1 MIVIL
6 SENRKLITLVDRWKG
21 WGCMVDRMNS
31 NFAYRKT
38 STIVDTSAESQPIW
52 FISEDISDADKPL
65 LSPLFQD
72 SFNQWV
78 SETSGLASF
87 EAGEF
92 VLFNKEAEEISSEG
106 LYDAEECEKRNTA
119 LAKVV
124 QSVLSSGLSC
134 HNEADDLF
142 TAAVPIHRRSDGAV
156 FCILAYVSPI
166 GHQKDIAQ
174 LQMCSLHF
182 RSCFY
187 HKFEQLYV
195 KDLLLQQQ
203 RAEQEANRRDSLFQ
217 AAKRLYDQ
225 IDVASVLSEL
235 LSSLEQLYP
244 NSEVHLYL
252 SQDHLNGD
260 PRVKPLVFK
269 NLEHDLVAKAF
280 LNGKSVT
287 EHDRDGT
294 LRLAVPMNGKQAAYG
309 VLCLYIGPGK
319 WDEADLP
326 AFLLLADTAGSAF
339 ENAKLYEQSNLL
351 INELRLINELT
362 KRLNQSLRLKEI
374 FQFAT
379 TELLT
384 IFDADYCCV
393 LQLNKEKNQFIVMS
407 SNFPSLTSEQ
417 FLPDYGFC
425 GMVYRT
431 KEPMII
437 SDYWHTR
444 VVTSKLMD
452 NTGSRSLIAS
462 PIMVDGEV
470 VGVILI
476 THKAPNFFS
485 YDNYKLLQVMSTH
498 IGLAVTNAS
507 LHAEVRRMVITDN
520 LTGLHARHYLNE
532 QIQNRQRKDPFGSL
546 ILVDIDLFKRINDTY
561 GHQVGDR
568 ILIQVSNIIRGS
580 IRQGDIAARWGG
592 EELAIYLP
600 GIRAE
605 QAYRIAE
612 RIRVHVEMETDPV
625 VTVSCGVSEWK
636 FEDEKIS
643 VESLFYRADMA
654 LYEAKHNGRNC
665 IIVGQN

>member
-1 MIVIL
+1 
-6 SENRKLITLVDRWKG
+6 
-21 WGCMVDRMNS
+21 MNS
-31 NFAYRKT
+31 NFAYHKT
-38 STIVDTSAESQPIW
+38 STIVDTSAESQPVW
-52 FISEDISDADKPL
+52 FSSEDISDADESL
-65 LSPLFQD
+65 LFPLFQD
-72 SFNQWV
+72 SFKQWAKE
-78 SETSGLASF
+78 SAALASF
-87 EAGEF
+87 ENGEF
-92 VLFNKEAEEISSEG
+92 ALFNKEGEEVAATGQYRDGREN
-106 LYDAEECEKRNTA
+106 RNAVLMTA
-119 LAKVV
+119 VSRA
-124 QSVLSSGLSC
+124 LSGG
-134 HNEADDLF
+134 EASINGTEDLF
-142 TAAVPIHRRSDGAV
+142 VAAVPVHRRNDGAV
-156 FCILAYVSPI
+156 FGVFTYLSTNGSRIELE
-166 GHQKDIAQ
+166 Q
-174 LQMCSLHF
+174 LLGCSLHF

-187 HKFEQLYV
+187 HMFEQIYV
-195 KDLLLQQQ
+195 KDLLLQQR
-203 RAEQEANRRDSLFQ
+203 RAEKEADRRNALFQ

-225 IDVASVLSEL
+225 IDVSSVLSEL
-235 LSSLEQLYP
+235 LLSLEMLFP
-244 NSEVHLYL
+244 SSEVDLYL

-269 NLEHDLVAKAF
+269 NAEHDLVAKAF
-280 LNGKSVT
+280 LNGQSVT

-294 LRLAVPMNGKQAAYG
+294 LRLAVPMTGKQAAYG
-309 VLCLYIGPGK
+309 VLRMSIGPGK

-326 AFLLLADTAGSAF
+326 AFLLLADTSGSAF

-374 FQFAT
+374 FQFASS
-379 TELLT
+379 ELLT
-384 IFDADYCCV
+384 IFDADFCCV
-393 LQLNKEKNQFIVMS
+393 LQLNKEKNQFVVMS
-407 SNFPSLTSEQ
+407 SNFPALASEH
-417 FLPDYGFC
+417 FSPDYGFC

-431 KEPMII
+431 KEPLII

-452 NTGSRSLIAS
+452 NTSSRSLIAA
-462 PIMVDGEV
+462 PILVDGEV
-470 VGVILI
+470 VGVILV

-485 YDNYKLLQVMSTH
+485 YENYKLLQVMSTH

-546 ILVDIDLFKRINDTY
+546 ILVDIDLFKRVNDTF

-568 ILIQVSNIIRGS
+568 ILIQVSDIIRSS
-580 IRQGDIAARWGG
+580 IRHGDIAARWGG
-592 EELAIYLP
+592 EELAVYLP

-612 RIRVHVEMETDPV
+612 RIRLQVEKDTDPV
-625 VTVSCGVSEWK
+625 VTVSCGVSEWT
-636 FEDEKIS
+636 FEDEKVS

-665 IIVGQN
+665 IFVGQN

>member
-1 MIVIL
+1 
-6 SENRKLITLVDRWKG
+6 
-21 WGCMVDRMNS
+21 MVDRINS
-31 NFAYRKT
+31 DNAHRKA
-38 STIVDTSAESQPIW
+38 STNADKSAGTQPIW
-52 FISEDISDADKPL
+52 FTIEDISDADEPMLPPL
-65 LSPLFQD
+65 LGD
-72 SFNQWV
+72 SFRQW
-78 SETSGLASF
+78 
-87 EAGEF
+87 EAEAAGIELFLNGEF
-92 VLFNKEAEEISSEG
+92 VLLNKELIEVAAAGHVNAEHREERDAVLAAAARKVLNSERTSSFEAQH
-106 LYDAEECEKRNTA
+106 LYA
-119 LAKVV
+119 
-124 QSVLSSGLSC
+124 S
-134 HNEADDLF
+134 
-142 TAAVPIHRRSDGAV
+142 AVPIQRRKDGAV
-156 FCILAYVSPI
+156 FGIIVYVSAN
-166 GHQKDIAQ
+166 GSDDYLSE
-174 LQMCSLHF
+174 LQICALHF

-187 HKFEQLYV
+187 RRFEQLYV
-195 KDLLLQQQ
+195 QDLLLQQQ
-203 RAEQEANRRDSLFQ
+203 RAEKEANRRDALFA

-225 IDVASVLSEL
+225 IDVSSVLSEL
-235 LSSLEQLYP
+235 LHSLELLYP
-244 NSEVHLYL
+244 SSEVHLYL

-269 NLEHDLVAKAF
+269 NAEHDLVAKAF
-280 LNGKSVT
+280 LNGKAVT

-294 LRLAVPMNGKQAAYG
+294 IRLAVPMNGKQAVYG
-309 VLCLYIGPGK
+309 VLCMSNGPGK

-326 AFLLLADTAGSAF
+326 AFLQLIDTSGSAF

-379 TELLT
+379 SELLT

-393 LQLNKEKNQFIVMS
+393 LQLNKENNHFVVMS
-407 SNFPSLTSEQ
+407 SNYPALTSEQ
-417 FLPDYGFC
+417 FSPEYGFC

-431 KEPMII
+431 REPLII
-437 SDYWHTR
+437 SDYWHAR

-452 NTGSRSLIAS
+452 NTGSRSLIAA

-470 VGVILI
+470 VGVILV

-485 YDNYKLLQVMSTH
+485 YENYKLLQVMSTH

-546 ILVDIDLFKRINDTY
+546 ILVDIDHFKGINDTF

-568 ILIQVSNIIRGS
+568 ILIQVSSIINAS

-592 EELAIYLP
+592 EELAVYLP
-600 GIRAE
+600 GIRVE

-612 RIRVHVEMETDPV
+612 RIRMHVEEETDPV
-625 VTVSCGVSEWK
+625 VTVSCGVSEWT
-636 FEDEKIS
+636 FENEKIS

-654 LYEAKHNGRNC
+654 LYEAKNNGRNC
-665 IIVGQN
+665 IFIGQN

>member
-1 MIVIL
+1 M
-6 SENRKLITLVDRWKG
+6 VDRWKG

-38 STIVDTSAESQPIW
+38 SSIVDTSAESQPVW
-52 FISEDISDADKPL
+52 FSNEDISDADEPMLIPL
-65 LSPLFQD
+65 LLEG
-72 SFNQWV
+72 FNQWV
-78 SETSGLASF
+78 DEAVGLPLFESGEFALFNRAGEEIAAAGVLEEDKRSACTDSLAALIQEVTSSSEPRSET
-87 EAGEF
+87 
-92 VLFNKEAEEISSEG
+92 AENLSLTVYPI
-106 LYDAEECEKRNTA
+106 YRRND
-119 LAKVV
+119 K
-124 QSVLSSGLSC
+124 
-134 HNEADDLF
+134 
-142 TAAVPIHRRSDGAV
+142 AV
-156 FCILAYVSPI
+156 FCFFVYISRVENFIEPPV
-166 GHQKDIAQ
+166 
-174 LQMCSLHF
+174 LQMCALHF
-182 RSCFY
+182 RTCFY
-187 HKFEQLYV
+187 HQFEQIYV
-195 KDLLLQQQ
+195 KDLLLQQE
-203 RAEQEANRRDSLFQ
+203 RAEKEADRRDALFK

-225 IDVASVLSEL
+225 IDVSSVLSEL
-235 LSSLEQLYP
+235 LRSLEDLYP
-244 NSEVHLYL
+244 TSEVHLYL

-260 PRVKPLVFK
+260 PRVKPLIFK
-269 NLEHDLVAKAF
+269 NAEHDLVAKAF

-294 LRLAVPMNGKQAAYG
+294 LRLAVPMTGKQAAYG
-309 VLCLYIGPGK
+309 VLCMSIGPGK

-326 AFLLLADTAGSAF
+326 AFLLLADTSGSAF

-379 TELLT
+379 SELLT

-393 LQLNKEKNQFIVMS
+393 LQLNKVKNQFVVMS
-407 SNFPSLTSEQ
+407 SNFPALTSEE
-417 FLPDYGFC
+417 FSPDYGFC
-425 GMVYRT
+425 GMVFRT
-431 KEPMII
+431 QEPLII

-452 NTGSRSLIAS
+452 NTSSRSLIAA
-462 PIMVDGEV
+462 PIMVDGEA
-470 VGVILI
+470 VGVILV

-485 YDNYKLLQVMSTH
+485 YENYKLLQVMSTH

-532 QIQNRQRKDPFGSL
+532 QIQNKQRKDPFGSL
-546 ILVDIDLFKRINDTY
+546 ILVDIDLFKRVNDTY

-568 ILIQVSNIIRGS
+568 ILIQVSEIIRAS

-592 EELAIYLP
+592 EELAVYLP

-612 RIRVHVEMETDPV
+612 RIRVHVEKETDPV
-625 VTVSCGVSEWK
+625 VTVSCGVSEWT

-665 IIVGQN
+665 IFVGQT

>member
-1 MIVIL
+1 
-6 SENRKLITLVDRWKG
+6 
-21 WGCMVDRMNS
+21 MVDKIIS
-31 NFAYRKT
+31 NFAYRQT
-38 STIVDTSAESQPIW
+38 ATIVDTSAESQPVW
-52 FISEDISDADKPL
+52 FISEDISDADEPL
-65 LSPLFQD
+65 LTPLFQD

-78 SETSGLASF
+78 NEAAGLASF
-87 EAGEF
+87 EVGEF
-92 VLFNKEAEEISSEG
+92 LLFNKEAEEIAFAG
-106 LYDAEECEKRNTA
+106 LQLFEANENGKETLKRLVRSA
-119 LAKVV
+119 V
-124 QSVLSSGLSC
+124 SSGEPCIEES
-134 HNEADDLF
+134 EDKF
-142 TAAVPIHRRSDGAV
+142 IAAVPICRRNDGSV
-156 FCILAYVSPI
+156 FCVLAYMSSTATHTDLI
-166 GHQKDIAQ
+166 N
-174 LQMCSLHF
+174 LQMCSMHF

-187 HKFEQLYV
+187 HKFEQIYV
-195 KDLLLQQQ
+195 KDLFLQQH
-203 RAEQEANRRDSLFQ
+203 RAEKDAKRRDALFQ

-235 LSSLEQLYP
+235 LRSLEQLYP

-260 PRVKPLVFK
+260 ARVKPLVFK
-269 NLEHDLVAKAF
+269 NAEHDLVAKAF

-287 EHDRDGT
+287 EHDRDGS
-294 LRLAVPMNGKQAAYG
+294 LRLAVPMTGKQAAYG
-309 VLCLYIGPGK
+309 VLCLSIGPGL

-326 AFLLLADTAGSAF
+326 AFLMLAETSGSAF

-362 KRLNQSLRLKEI
+362 KRLNQSLKLKEI

-379 TELLT
+379 SELLT

-393 LQLNKEKNQFIVMS
+393 LQLHKEKNQFIVMS
-407 SNFPSLTSEQ
+407 SNFPALTNEQ
-417 FLPDYGFC
+417 FSPDYGFC

-431 KEPMII
+431 REPLII

-444 VVTSKLMD
+444 VVTSMLMD
-452 NTGSRSLIAS
+452 NTGSRSLIAA
-462 PIMVDGEV
+462 PIMVDGVV
-470 VGVILI
+470 VGVILV
-476 THKAPNFFS
+476 THKTPNFFS
-485 YDNYKLLQVMSTH
+485 YENYKLLQVMSTH

-532 QIQNRQRKDPFGSL
+532 QIQRRQRKDPIGSL

-568 ILIQVSNIIRGS
+568 ILIQVSDIVRSS
-580 IRQGDIAARWGG
+580 IRNGDIAARWGG
-592 EELAIYLP
+592 EELAVYLP

-612 RIRVHVEMETDPV
+612 RIRQHVEKETDPV
-625 VTVSCGVSEWK
+625 VTVSCGVSEWT

-654 LYEAKHNGRNC
+654 LYEAKNNGRNC
-665 IIVGQN
+665 IFVGQS

>member
-1 MIVIL
+1 MVNRINSDAAY
-6 SENRKLITLVDRWKG
+6 SESLTEDRA
-21 WGCMVDRMNS
+21 S
-31 NFAYRKT
+31 T
-38 STIVDTSAESQPIW
+38 STEAVW
-52 FISEDISDADKPL
+52 FASEDITEADEPYLPPL
-65 LSPLFQD
+65 LNDSFHQWINEAEGLPLFQ
-72 SFNQWV
+72 S
-78 SETSGLASF
+78 
-87 EAGEF
+87 GEF
-92 VLFNKEAEEISSEG
+92 SLFGTDCQRIAVTGQLSIDRPDGLTAIVNTVISSVFEQRLTVAMNLDELHVVGVPVRKRTEDLVFSVLCYVTEAEADASSAHHAQNVEI
-106 LYDAEECEKRNTA
+106 C
-119 LAKVV
+119 
-124 QSVLSSGLSC
+124 
-134 HNEADDLF
+134 
-142 TAAVPIHRRSDGAV
+142 
-156 FCILAYVSPI
+156 AY
-166 GHQKDIAQ
+166 
-174 LQMCSLHF
+174 HF

-187 HKFEQLYV
+187 RRFEQLYV
-195 KDLLLQQQ
+195 QDLLVQQKQ
-203 RAEQEANRRDSLFQ
+203 TEKEAKRRDALFL

-225 IDVASVLSEL
+225 IDVSSVLSEM

-244 NSEVHLYL
+244 SSEVHLYL

-260 PRVKPLVFK
+260 ERVKPLVFK
-269 NLEHDLVAKAF
+269 NAAHDLVAKAF
-280 LNGKSVT
+280 LDGQSAS

-294 LRLAVPMNGKQAAYG
+294 IRLAVPMTGKQAAYG
-309 VLCLYIGPGK
+309 VLCMTIGPGK

-379 TELLT
+379 SELLT

-393 LQLNKEKNQFIVMS
+393 LQMNKEKDQFVVMS
-407 SNFPSLTSEQ
+407 SNFPALASEH
-417 FLPDYGFC
+417 FSPEYGFC

-431 KEPMII
+431 REPLII

-452 NTGSRSLIAS
+452 NTGSRSLIAA

-470 VGVILI
+470 VGVILV
-476 THKAPNFFS
+476 THKVPNFFS

-532 QIQNRQRKDPFGSL
+532 QIQNRQRKDPFGAL
-546 ILVDIDLFKRINDTY
+546 ILVDIDYFKKVNDTF
-561 GHQVGDR
+561 GHQVGDQ
-568 ILIQVSNIIRGS
+568 ILIQVSNIINAS

-592 EELAIYLP
+592 EELAVYLP

-612 RIRVHVEMETDPV
+612 RIRMHVEAETDPV
-625 VTVSCGVSEWK
+625 VTVSCGVSEWT
-636 FEDEKIS
+636 FENEKIS

-654 LYEAKHNGRNC
+654 LYEAKNNGRNC
-665 IIVGQN
+665 IFVGQN

>member
-1 MIVIL
+1 MADRTKSCNNNSKSL
-6 SENRKLITLVDRWKG
+6 TDVDAPVRS
-21 WGCMVDRMNS
+21 D
-31 NFAYRKT
+31 A
-38 STIVDTSAESQPIW
+38 IW
-52 FISEDISDADKPL
+52 FASEDITAADEPYL
-65 LSPLFQD
+65 PPMLEDSFHQWTNEAAGLPLFQLGD
-72 SFNQWV
+72 FS
-78 SETSGLASF
+78 
-87 EAGEF
+87 
-92 VLFNKEAEEISSEG
+92 LFG
-106 LYDAEECEKRNTA
+106 MDG
-119 LAKVV
+119 V
-124 QSVLSSGLSC
+124 QIASSGRLKGELREANKSTLDAAILS
-134 HNEADDLF
+134 AAATGQ
-142 TAAVPIHRRSDGAV
+142 TAVIDSDATHVVAVPVKTRTDNRIFCLFCYTAPAV
-156 FCILAYVSPI
+156 ESS
-166 GHQKDIAQ
+166 
-174 LQMCSLHF
+174 CSSNLEICSYHY

-187 HKFEQLYV
+187 RRFEQLYIQ
-195 KDLLLQQQ
+195 DLLAQQKQ
-203 RAEQEANRRDSLFQ
+203 TEKEARRRDALFL

-225 IDVASVLSEL
+225 IDVSSVLTEM

-260 PRVKPLVFK
+260 ERVKPLVFK
-269 NLEHDLVAKAF
+269 NAAHDLVAKAF
-280 LNGKSVT
+280 LDGKSVT

-294 LRLAVPMNGKQAAYG
+294 IRLAVPMTGKQAAYG
-309 VLCLYIGPGK
+309 VLCLTIGPGK

-379 TELLT
+379 SELLN
-384 IFDADYCCV
+384 IFEADYCCV
-393 LQLNKEKNQFIVMS
+393 LQMNKEKDQFVVMS
-407 SNFPSLTSEQ
+407 SNFPPLASEQ
-417 FLPDYGFC
+417 FSPEYGFC

-431 KEPMII
+431 KEPLII

-452 NTGSRSLIAS
+452 NTGSRSLIAA

-476 THKAPNFFS
+476 THKVPNFFS

-532 QIQNRQRKDPFGSL
+532 QIQNRQRKDPFGAL
-546 ILVDIDLFKRINDTY
+546 ILVDIDYFKRVNDTF

-568 ILIQVSNIIRGS
+568 ILVQVSNIIRAS

-592 EELAIYLP
+592 EELAVYLP

-612 RIRVHVEMETDPV
+612 RIRTHVEAETEPV
-625 VTVSCGVSEWK
+625 VTVSCGVSEWT
-636 FEDEKIS
+636 FENEKIS

-654 LYEAKHNGRNC
+654 LYEAKNNGRNC
-665 IIVGQN
+665 IYVGQG

>member
-1 MIVIL
+1 
-6 SENRKLITLVDRWKG
+6 
-21 WGCMVDRMNS
+21 MVDRVNS
-31 NFAYRKT
+31 NFAYHKT
-38 STIVDTSAESQPIW
+38 SAIVDTSAESQPVW
-52 FISEDISDADKPL
+52 FSSEDISDADEPL
-65 LSPLFQD
+65 LFPLFQESFKQWAND
-72 SFNQWV
+72 SAA
-78 SETSGLASF
+78 LASF
-87 EAGEF
+87 ENGEF
-92 VLFNKEAEEISSEG
+92 VLFNKEAEEVAAAGQYGDGRENRN
-106 LYDAEECEKRNTA
+106 AELMTA
-119 LAKVV
+119 VSRA
-124 QSVLSSGLSC
+124 LSSGETSVSLT
-134 HNEADDLF
+134 EALF
-142 TAAVPIHRRSDGAV
+142 VAAVPVHRRNDGAV
-156 FCILAYVSPI
+156 FGVFTYLTSTGARME
-166 GHQKDIAQ
+166 QDQ
-174 LQMCSLHF
+174 LLGYSLHF

-187 HKFEQLYV
+187 HKFEQIYV

-203 RAEQEANRRDSLFQ
+203 RAEKEADRRNALFQ

-225 IDVASVLSEL
+225 IDVSSVLSEL
-235 LSSLEQLYP
+235 LLSLEMLFP
-244 NSEVHLYL
+244 SSEVDLYL

-269 NLEHDLVAKAF
+269 NAEHDLVAKAF

-294 LRLAVPMNGKQAAYG
+294 LRLAVPMTGKQAAYG
-309 VLCLYIGPGK
+309 VLRMSIGPGK

-326 AFLLLADTAGSAF
+326 AFLLLADTSGSAF

-379 TELLT
+379 SELLT
-384 IFDADYCCV
+384 IFDADFCCV
-393 LQLNKEKNQFIVMS
+393 LQLNKEKNQFVVMS
-407 SNFPSLTSEQ
+407 SNFPALASEH
-417 FLPDYGFC
+417 FSPDYGFC

-431 KEPMII
+431 REPLII

-452 NTGSRSLIAS
+452 NTSSRSLIAA
-462 PIMVDGEV
+462 PILVDGEV
-470 VGVILI
+470 VGVILV

-485 YDNYKLLQVMSTH
+485 YENYKLLQVMSTH

-546 ILVDIDLFKRINDTY
+546 ILVDIDLFKRVNDTF

-568 ILIQVSNIIRGS
+568 ILIQVSDIIRSS
-580 IRQGDIAARWGG
+580 IRHGDIAARWGG
-592 EELAIYLP
+592 EELAVYLP

-612 RIRVHVEMETDPV
+612 RIRLQVEKDTDPV
-625 VTVSCGVSEWK
+625 VTVSCGVSEWT
-636 FEDEKIS
+636 FEDEKVS

-665 IIVGQN
+665 IFVGQN

>member
-1 MIVIL
+1 
-6 SENRKLITLVDRWKG
+6 
-21 WGCMVDRMNS
+21 MVDKIIS
-31 NFAYRKT
+31 NFAYRQT
-38 STIVDTSAESQPIW
+38 ATIVDTSADSQPVW
-52 FISEDISDADKPL
+52 FISEDISDADEPML
-65 LSPLFQD
+65 TPLFQD

-78 SETSGLASF
+78 NEAAGLASF
-87 EAGEF
+87 EVGEF
-92 VLFNKEAEEISSEG
+92 LLFNKEAIEISFAGSQQREANENG
-106 LYDAEECEKRNTA
+106 KETLKRLVRSAVSNGGPCIEETEDK
-119 LAKVV
+119 
-124 QSVLSSGLSC
+124 
-134 HNEADDLF
+134 F
-142 TAAVPIHRRSDGAV
+142 IAAVPICRRNDGSV
-156 FCILAYVSPI
+156 FCVLAYMSSTAAHTDLI
-166 GHQKDIAQ
+166 N
-174 LQMCSLHF
+174 LQICALHF

-187 HKFEQLYV
+187 HKFEQIYV
-195 KDLLLQQQ
+195 KDLLLQQH
-203 RAEQEANRRDSLFQ
+203 RAEKDAKRRDALFQ

-225 IDVASVLSEL
+225 IDVASVISEL
-235 LSSLEQLYP
+235 LRSLEQLYP

-269 NLEHDLVAKAF
+269 NAEHDLVAKAF

-287 EHDRDGT
+287 EHDRDGS
-294 LRLAVPMNGKQAAYG
+294 LRLAVPMTGKQAAYG
-309 VLCLYIGPGK
+309 VLCFSIGPGL

-326 AFLLLADTAGSAF
+326 AFLMLAETSGSAF

-362 KRLNQSLRLKEI
+362 KRLNQSLKLKDI

-379 TELLT
+379 SELLT

-393 LQLNKEKNQFIVMS
+393 LQLHKEKNQFIVMS
-407 SNFPSLTSEQ
+407 SNFPGLTNEQ
-417 FLPDYGFC
+417 FSPDYGFC

-431 KEPMII
+431 REPLII

-444 VVTSKLMD
+444 VVTSMLMD
-452 NTGSRSLIAS
+452 NTASRSLIAA
-462 PIMVDGEV
+462 PIMVDGVV
-470 VGVILI
+470 VGVILV
-476 THKAPNFFS
+476 THKMPNFFS
-485 YDNYKLLQVMSTH
+485 YENYKLLQVMSTH

-507 LHAEVRRMVITDN
+507 LHAEVRRMVITDI

-532 QIQNRQRKDPFGSL
+532 QIQRRQRKDPIGSL

-568 ILIQVSNIIRGS
+568 ILIQVSDIVRSAIRN
-580 IRQGDIAARWGG
+580 GDIAARWGG
-592 EELAIYLP
+592 EELAVYLP

-612 RIRVHVEMETDPV
+612 RIRQHVEKETDPV
-625 VTVSCGVSEWK
+625 VTVSCGVSEWT

-654 LYEAKHNGRNC
+654 LYEAKNNGRNC
-665 IIVGQN
+665 IFVGQS

>member
-1 MIVIL
+1 
-6 SENRKLITLVDRWKG
+6 
-21 WGCMVDRMNS
+21 MVDRMKSDN
-31 NFAYRKT
+31 AHRVT
-38 STIVDTSAESQPIW
+38 STNADKSAGIQPIW
-52 FISEDISDADKPL
+52 FTIEDISDADEPMLPPL
-65 LSPLFQD
+65 LGD
-72 SFNQWV
+72 SFRQW
-78 SETSGLASF
+78 ET
-87 EAGEF
+87 EAAGIELFLTGEI
-92 VLFNKEAEEISSEG
+92 VLFNKALLEVAAAGPVNAEYRGERDAVLAAAARRVLDSERPSSFES
-106 LYDAEECEKRNTA
+106 K
-119 LAKVV
+119 
-124 QSVLSSGLSC
+124 
-134 HNEADDLF
+134 HLF
-142 TAAVPIHRRSDGAV
+142 SAAVPIQRRKDGAV
-156 FCILAYVSPI
+156 FGIIAFVSAN
-166 GHQKDIAQ
+166 GSGDYSSE
-174 LQMCSLHF
+174 LQMCALHF

-187 HKFEQLYV
+187 RRFEQLYV
-195 KDLLLQQQ
+195 QDLLLQQQ
-203 RAEQEANRRDSLFQ
+203 RAEKEANRRDALFV

-225 IDVASVLSEL
+225 IDVSSVLSEL
-235 LSSLEQLYP
+235 LHSLELLYP
-244 NSEVHLYL
+244 SSEVHLYL

-269 NLEHDLVAKAF
+269 NAEHDLVAKAF
-280 LNGKSVT
+280 LHGKAVK

-294 LRLAVPMNGKQAAYG
+294 IRLAVPMNGKQAAYG
-309 VLCLYIGPGK
+309 VLCMSIGPGK
-319 WDEADLP
+319 WDETDLP
-326 AFLLLADTAGSAF
+326 AFLQLIDSSGSAF

-379 TELLT
+379 SELLT
-384 IFDADYCCV
+384 IFNADYCCV
-393 LQLNKEKNQFIVMS
+393 LQLNKENNHFVVMS
-407 SNFPSLTSEQ
+407 SNYPALTSEQ
-417 FLPDYGFC
+417 FSPEYGFC

-431 KEPMII
+431 REPLII

-452 NTGSRSLIAS
+452 NTGSRSLIAA

-470 VGVILI
+470 VGVILV

-485 YDNYKLLQVMSTH
+485 YENYKLLQVMSTH

-520 LTGLHARHYLNE
+520 LTGLHARHFLNE

-546 ILVDIDLFKRINDTY
+546 ILVDIDHFKRINDTF

-568 ILIQVSNIIRGS
+568 ILIQVSSIINAS

-592 EELAIYLP
+592 EELAVYLP

-612 RIRVHVEMETDPV
+612 RIRMHVEEETDPV
-625 VTVSCGVSEWK
+625 VTVSCGVSEWT
-636 FEDEKIS
+636 FENEKIS

-654 LYEAKHNGRNC
+654 LYEAKNNGRNC
-665 IIVGQN
+665 IFIGQN

>member
-1 MIVIL
+1 
-6 SENRKLITLVDRWKG
+6 
-21 WGCMVDRMNS
+21 MVDQMNS
-31 NFAYRKT
+31 KFAYRNT
-38 STIVDTSAESQPIW
+38 STLVDTSAESQPVW
-52 FISEDISDADKPL
+52 FIHEDISDADEPL
-65 LSPLFQD
+65 LSPLFQE
-72 SFNQWV
+72 SFTQWIN
-78 SETSGLASF
+78 EGAGLALF
-87 EAGEF
+87 GAGEF
-92 VLFNKEAEEISSEG
+92 LLFNKEAAFVAGAGAGKQTTVLSASDEE
-106 LYDAEECEKRNTA
+106 A
-119 LAKVV
+119 LDSIIRSA
-124 QSVLSSGLSC
+124 LSSGSMKI
-134 HNEADDLF
+134 NESEDCFA
-142 TAAVPIHRRSDGAV
+142 AAVPVSRRKDGAV
-156 FCILAYVSPI
+156 FCVLAYLAPI
-166 GHQKDIAQ
+166 DAKPNLEQ
-174 LQMCSLHF
+174 LLQCSLHF

-187 HKFEQLYV
+187 HKFEHIYV
-195 KDLLLQQQ
+195 KDLLLQQ
-203 RAEQEANRRDSLFQ
+203 RRSDQDAKRKDALFR

-235 LSSLEQLYP
+235 LYSLEQLFP
-244 NSEVHLYL
+244 NSEVQLYL

-269 NLEHDLVAKAF
+269 NAEHDLVAKAF

-294 LRLAVPMNGKQAAYG
+294 LRLAVPMTGKQAAYG
-309 VLCLYIGPGK
+309 VLCMSIGPGL
-319 WDEADLP
+319 WDEGDLP
-326 AFLLLADTAGSAF
+326 AFLLLADTSGSAF

-379 TELLT
+379 SELLT

-407 SNFPSLTSEQ
+407 SNFPALTSEQ
-417 FLPDYGFC
+417 FSPDYGFC

-431 KEPMII
+431 REPLII

-452 NTGSRSLIAS
+452 NTGSRSLIAA

-470 VGVILI
+470 VGVILV

-532 QIQNRQRKDPFGSL
+532 QIQNKQRKDPFGSL
-546 ILVDIDLFKRINDTY
+546 ILVDIDLFKRVNDTY

-568 ILIQVSNIIRGS
+568 ILIQVSDIIRGS

-592 EELAIYLP
+592 EELAVYLP

-612 RIRVHVEMETDPV
+612 RIRQHVELETDPV
-625 VTVSCGVSEWK
+625 VTVSCGVSEWT

-654 LYEAKHNGRNC
+654 LYDAKHNGRNC
-665 IIVGQN
+665 IFVGQS